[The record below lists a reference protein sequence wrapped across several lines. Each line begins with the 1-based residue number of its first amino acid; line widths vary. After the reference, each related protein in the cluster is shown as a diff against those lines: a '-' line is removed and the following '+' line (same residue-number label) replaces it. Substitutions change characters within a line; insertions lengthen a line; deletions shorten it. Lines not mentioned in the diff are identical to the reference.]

1 MPIATASR
9 IARADGIEGG
19 CRRLEHSYPL
29 RPDETAAAGGDP
41 HPLVSEKI
49 SRRVQ
54 ARPPPAAHLGSEA
67 LGPQE
72 KKPINWRLWIT
83 GILIA
88 LVVVVC
94 LQNSQKVS
102 VEVLFASF
110 DAPLIIVL
118 AAFTLIGMLIGYIG
132 PVYRRHRREEKR
144 AGQELEKKD

>member
-1 MPIATASR
+1 
-9 IARADGIEGG
+9 
-19 CRRLEHSYPL
+19 
-29 RPDETAAAGGDP
+29 
-41 HPLVSEKI
+41 V
-49 SRRVQ
+49 
-54 ARPPPAAHLGSEA
+54 
-67 LGPQE
+67 GPQE
-72 KKPINWRLWIT
+72 KKPTNWRAWIT

-118 AAFTLIGMLIGYIG
+118 AVAVLIGALIGYIG

-144 AGQELEKKD
+144 TSKELEKKG

>member
-1 MPIATASR
+1 
-9 IARADGIEGG
+9 
-19 CRRLEHSYPL
+19 
-29 RPDETAAAGGDP
+29 
-41 HPLVSEKI
+41 V
-49 SRRVQ
+49 
-54 ARPPPAAHLGSEA
+54 
-67 LGPQE
+67 GPQE

-83 GILIA
+83 GILIG

-144 AGQELEKKD
+144 AGQEIEKKN

>member
-1 MPIATASR
+1 M
-9 IARADGIEGG
+9 
-19 CRRLEHSYPL
+19 
-29 RPDETAAAGGDP
+29 
-41 HPLVSEKI
+41 
-49 SRRVQ
+49 
-54 ARPPPAAHLGSEA
+54 
-67 LGPQE
+67 GPQE
-72 KKPINWRLWIT
+72 KKQTNWRLWIT

-132 PVYRRHRREEKR
+132 PVYRRHRRKEKH
-144 AGQELEKKD
+144 AGQELQKKD

>member
-1 MPIATASR
+1 
-9 IARADGIEGG
+9 
-19 CRRLEHSYPL
+19 
-29 RPDETAAAGGDP
+29 
-41 HPLVSEKI
+41 
-49 SRRVQ
+49 
-54 ARPPPAAHLGSEA
+54 

-72 KKPINWRLWIT
+72 KKPTNWRAWIV

-118 AAFTLIGMLIGYIG
+118 AVFTLVGMLIGYIG
-132 PVYRRHRREEKR
+132 PVWRRHRREEKR
-144 AGQELEKKD
+144 TGKELEKKS

>member
-1 MPIATASR
+1 
-9 IARADGIEGG
+9 
-19 CRRLEHSYPL
+19 
-29 RPDETAAAGGDP
+29 
-41 HPLVSEKI
+41 
-49 SRRVQ
+49 
-54 ARPPPAAHLGSEA
+54 

-83 GILIA
+83 AVLIA

-94 LQNSQKVS
+94 LQNSQEVS

-132 PVYRRHRREEKR
+132 PVYRRHRREEKH
-144 AGQELEKKD
+144 AGNELEKKS